1 MKMVIFSIVFGMFT
15 RGYGQWGISSEAM
28 QLQVAS
34 QSHSTASDLQKK
46 PTGSCKKEGTWCPTA
61 LKMDDFTPPIDVV
74 HKTNEIPICQI
85 LNLQ

>member
-34 QSHSTASDLQKK
+34 QSHSTASDLQKNQQDPVKRRAPDVPLHWKWMILLPQLMLFIK
-46 PTGSCKKEGTWCPTA
+46 PMRFPFVKS
-61 LKMDDFTPPIDVV
+61 
-74 HKTNEIPICQI
+74 
-85 LNLQ
+85 